1 MAKNLVIVE
10 SPAKARTLLKIL
22 GSNYNLKASLGHI
35 RDLPR
40 SELGVDVEN
49 GFVPR
54 YVVPK
59 AKNKT
64 VNDLKKAVKNAS
76 TVYLATDPDREGE
89 AIAWHLVEV
98 TKTGRKPYRRVV
110 FHEITS
116 EAVKQAF
123 QHPRAI
129 DMQLVNAQQA
139 RRVLDRLVGYK
150 LSPLLW
156 KKVRRGLSAGR
167 VQSAAV
173 KIVVDREREIQDFVA
188 VEYWPI
194 EAELAKKRDKVPFR
208 AMLISLM
215 DGTKLDIPDEQ
226 KASRVKKELEQ
237 GRYRVYRVSTKKA
250 NRQPAPPFITST
262 LQQEAWRKLH
272 FTAKQTMAIAQQL
285 YEGLPV
291 GAEGSVG
298 LITYMRTDSTRVAA
312 SAIAETRDY
321 ISQKYGAKYLPSQA
335 RIFRKT
341 VRGAQEAHEAIRPTG
356 TSREPA
362 LIKKYLT
369 ASQARLYDLI
379 WKRMVA
385 SQMATAIFDNTTVDI
400 EAKCPETDYLLRVA
414 SSVNVFPGFIV
425 LYSEGKDEA
434 DEEGK
439 KDALPLLNKNEDLE
453 LLGIYLEQRFTQP
466 PPRFTE
472 ASLVKTLEQWGIGRP
487 STYAPTLSTIQD
499 REYVTRVRGSFQPT
513 ELGVLVNDLL
523 NQHFADI
530 MDIQFTASMEE
541 KLDDIAKKNRNWA
554 SVVQDFYT
562 PFDKDLVNAFERMEK
577 VKLPVELTDEVCPK
591 CGKPL
596 AIKMGRYGKF
606 LACTGYPECKYTQSY
621 QIKTGVKC
629 PECGHDLV
637 ERVSKKKRVFYGC
650 GNYPECKFA
659 VFYKPLPDPCPKC
672 GGLLTQYMGR
682 YARCT
687 KCNYKGK
694 LERDK

>member
-1 MAKNLVIVE
+1 
-10 SPAKARTLLKIL
+10 
-22 GSNYNLKASLGHI
+22 
-35 RDLPR
+35 
-40 SELGVDVEN
+40 
-49 GFVPR
+49 
-54 YVVPK
+54 
-59 AKNKT
+59 
-64 VNDLKKAVKNAS
+64 
-76 TVYLATDPDREGE
+76 
-89 AIAWHLVEV
+89 
-98 TKTGRKPYRRVV
+98 
-110 FHEITS
+110 
-116 EAVKQAF
+116 
-123 QHPRAI
+123 
-129 DMQLVNAQQA
+129 
-139 RRVLDRLVGYK
+139 
-150 LSPLLW
+150 
-156 KKVRRGLSAGR
+156 
-167 VQSAAV
+167 
-173 KIVVDREREIQDFVA
+173 
-188 VEYWPI
+188 
-194 EAELAKKRDKVPFR
+194 
-208 AMLISLM
+208 M
-215 DGTKLDIPDEQ
+215 DGAKLDIPDEQ

-291 GAEGSVG
+291 GDEGSVG
-298 LITYMRTDSTRVAA
+298 LITYMRTDSTRVAS

-321 ISQKYGAKYLPSQA
+321 IGQKYGTKYLPSQA

-356 TSREPA
+356 TFREPA

-385 SQMATAIFDNTTVDI
+385 SQMAAAIFDNTTVDI

-439 KDALPLLNKNEDLE
+439 KDALPLLNKKEELE

-621 QIKTGVKC
+621 QVKTGVKC

-672 GGLLTQYMGR
+672 NGLLTQYMGR

>member
-22 GSNYNLKASLGHI
+22 GGNYSLKASLGHI
-35 RDLPR
+35 RDLPK

-59 AKNKT
+59 AKNKI
-64 VNDLKKAVKNAS
+64 VNELKRAVENAS

-89 AIAWHLVEV
+89 AIAWHLAEV
-98 TKTGRKPYRRVV
+98 TGTNRKPCRRVV
-110 FHEITS
+110 FHEITDQ
-116 EAVKQAF
+116 AVREAF

-173 KIVVDREREIQDFVA
+173 KIIVDREREIQDFVL
-188 VEYWPI
+188 VEYWTI
-194 EAELAKKRDKVPFR
+194 EAELTKKEDRNPFR
-208 AMLISLM
+208 ATLIGLM
-215 DGTKLDIPDEQ
+215 DGARINIPNEAEASRIKGELE
-226 KASRVKKELEQ
+226 KAS
-237 GRYRVYRVSTKKA
+237 YRVYQVSAKKA
-250 NRQPAPPFITST
+250 SRQPAPPFITST
-262 LQQEAWRKLH
+262 LQQEAWHKLR

-291 GAEGSVG
+291 GDEGSVG
-298 LITYMRTDSTRVAA
+298 LITYMRTDSTRVAW
-312 SAIAETRDY
+312 SAVAETRDY
-321 ISQKYGAKYLPSQA
+321 IGEKYGASYLPPRA
-335 RIFRKT
+335 RVFRRV
-341 VRGAQEAHEAIRPTG
+341 VRGAQEAHEAIRPTRI
-356 TSREPA
+356 SREPP
-362 LIKKYLT
+362 LLKKYLT
-369 ASQARLYDLI
+369 ASQYRLYDLI
-379 WKRMVA
+379 WKRMLA
-385 SQMATAIFDNTTVDI
+385 SQMAAAIFDNTTVDI
-400 EAKCPETDYLLRVA
+400 EAECLESDYLLRTT

-425 LYSEGKDEA
+425 LYSESKDEA
-434 DEEGK
+434 DEEEK
-439 KDALPLLNKNEDLE
+439 RDTLPPLRKNEALKLLE
-453 LLGIYLEQRFTQP
+453 IYLEQRFTQP

-472 ASLVKTLEQWGIGRP
+472 ATLVKMLEQWGIGRP
-487 STYAPTLSTIQD
+487 STYAPILGTIQD
-499 REYVTRVRGSFQPT
+499 RDYVTKVRGYFQPT

-530 MDIQFTASMEE
+530 IGIQFTASMEDE
-541 KLDDIAKKNRNWA
+541 LDDIVKKNRNWA

-562 PFDKDLVNAFERMEK
+562 PFNKDLANAFERVER
-577 VKLPVELTDEVCPK
+577 VKLPVELTEETCPK

-596 AIKMGRYGKF
+596 AVKMGRYGKF
-606 LACTGYPECKYTQSY
+606 LACSGYPECKYTQSY
-621 QIKTGVKC
+621 QLKTGVKC
-629 PECGHDLV
+629 PECGHELV

-650 GNYPECKFA
+650 SNYPECKFA
-659 VFYKPLPDPCPKC
+659 TFYKPLPDPCPKC

-687 KCNYKGK
+687 KCEYKGK
-694 LERDK
+694 LERAQ